1 MFSDIINRQAF
12 EITCKT
18 ETTARRVKHVI
29 ESHTAIQFS
38 NIIMIVLSAAG
49 SKNDYLKIDKL
60 EIDLGDILV
69 DEFGNLDIACQFKNI
84 FQQKIDEFK
93 ISQPNKSK
101 LVNGNKV
108 RHDFSDENNTELE
121 LLQLFIAT
129 GDVPWWVNK
138 SNVLHIDAIIN
149 KLLHHQPEVLKN
161 IIKLNW
167 DKPELLAR
175 LYAQISHMSLKK
187 INEIMPEFSEV
198 EHRRKLV
205 DVSLQIQINQL
216 TSDQQL
222 QIKKILKVYGQ
233 KSLEKMRCLLI
244 VQLVKLYDH
253 LFKNNLSIVE
263 TGLENLLLQYGSIH
277 KLEEGKNN
285 HFNKRTIK
293 LFFSDVVKRLSIFE
307 VEILAF
313 KLSAYFVGI
322 FNEVISINFTN
333 EIETSPIYND
343 AQSQI
348 FKADAS
354 VLKEADKSIHINQLK
369 NIDSYLDGT
378 LSQKE
383 DSSNMLYEVQ
393 AGDLILQNRK
403 VVLKPE
409 EPVINETGNREM
421 EMETEILI
429 NITTEKNIL
438 NNKISNK
445 VSNDNGFVKKN
456 VHTLSTDV
464 LTPNE
469 PIKSILYALELKIN
483 KSVKFILRKL
493 KSADKGLIEDLQQLS
508 ENQLKQLVLIFKKRI
523 IEVRQYKK
531 MLNQLLNH
539 NSFISNNILRIFANL
554 ITRKELPVR
563 NKINKSINNNSTKKQ
578 QNNNG
583 NITQQ
588 STPANIISIFNEL
601 SSRDFTVVNEV
612 FQKKKIETSEVKR
625 IFKKIVQQLP
635 QQDVLLIKYLTEL
648 PQQSINKLQEFV
660 IQPSVIEVS
669 NVRNLTVGN
678 EPQNETQFIHIEN
691 AGLCLLAAYLPGF
704 FRQLGYLENGKFKNK
719 YFATRA
725 VCLLQYIVVGTGKR
739 AEYLLQFNKILCSL
753 EPDDIV
759 INNIHL
765 NKKEKQEADNLLASI
780 IQNWKTLKSTTL
792 NGFRTSFLQ
801 RKGII
806 TLTANTWIIKVEKK
820 SFDILLDSIPWSFNM
835 IKLSWTKKII
845 QVEW

>member
-1 MFSDIINRQAF
+1 M
-12 EITCKT
+12 
-18 ETTARRVKHVI
+18 
-29 ESHTAIQFS
+29 
-38 NIIMIVLSAAG
+38 
-49 SKNDYLKIDKL
+49 
-60 EIDLGDILV
+60 
-69 DEFGNLDIACQFKNI
+69 
-84 FQQKIDEFK
+84 
-93 ISQPNKSK
+93 
-101 LVNGNKV
+101 
-108 RHDFSDENNTELE
+108 
-121 LLQLFIAT
+121 
-129 GDVPWWVNK
+129 
-138 SNVLHIDAIIN
+138 
-149 KLLHHQPEVLKN
+149 
-161 IIKLNW
+161 
-167 DKPELLAR
+167 
-175 LYAQISHMSLKK
+175 
-187 INEIMPEFSEV
+187 
-198 EHRRKLV
+198 
-205 DVSLQIQINQL
+205 
-216 TSDQQL
+216 
-222 QIKKILKVYGQ
+222 
-233 KSLEKMRCLLI
+233 
-244 VQLVKLYDH
+244 
-253 LFKNNLSIVE
+253 
-263 TGLENLLLQYGSIH
+263 
-277 KLEEGKNN
+277 
-285 HFNKRTIK
+285 
-293 LFFSDVVKRLSIFE
+293 
-307 VEILAF
+307 
-313 KLSAYFVGI
+313 
-322 FNEVISINFTN
+322 
-333 EIETSPIYND
+333 
-343 AQSQI
+343 
-348 FKADAS
+348 
-354 VLKEADKSIHINQLK
+354 
-369 NIDSYLDGT
+369 
-378 LSQKE
+378 
-383 DSSNMLYEVQ
+383 
-393 AGDLILQNRK
+393 
-403 VVLKPE
+403 
-409 EPVINETGNREM
+409 
-421 EMETEILI
+421 
-429 NITTEKNIL
+429 
-438 NNKISNK
+438 
-445 VSNDNGFVKKN
+445 
-456 VHTLSTDV
+456 
-464 LTPNE
+464 
-469 PIKSILYALELKIN
+469 ELKIN

-588 STPANIISIFNEL
+588 STPANIISIFYEL

-612 FQKKKIETSEVKR
+612 FQKKKIETSEEKR